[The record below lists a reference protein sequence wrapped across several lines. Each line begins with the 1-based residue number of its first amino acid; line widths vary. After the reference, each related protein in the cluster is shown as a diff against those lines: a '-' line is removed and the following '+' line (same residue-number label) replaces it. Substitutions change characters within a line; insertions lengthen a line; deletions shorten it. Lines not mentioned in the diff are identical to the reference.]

1 MKLVGRSFKGL
12 LVDLDGVLHVG
23 SEAILGAVEFVA
35 RLRSEGIPHLFL
47 TNTTTRSIR
56 SLESKLIH
64 MGVAVESETILS
76 APEAAKSY
84 LKTRGI
90 ERCDLLLSEDVLTDF
105 SEFQRVKSNAEA
117 VVIGDI
123 GDRWDYD
130 LLNRVFREIDEG
142 AEFVALHRNKY
153 WKTEVGLQM
162 DIGAFVAGLEY
173 VTGREATIIG
183 KPAPAFFE
191 AALSRL
197 GLSADAVAM
206 IGDDIESDI
215 GGAQA
220 MGMAGVLVRTGKFRE
235 DAVQTSGVKPDLT
248 IDSIADLDTR

>member
-1 MKLVGRSFKGL
+1 MKFAGRSFKGL

-23 SEAILGAVEFVA
+23 SELIPGAVEFVA
-35 RLRSEGIPHLFL
+35 RLRSKAIPHLFL

-56 SLESKLIH
+56 SLESKLVH
-64 MGVAVESETILS
+64 MGFPIARESILS

-84 LKTRGI
+84 LKKHGI
-90 ERCDLLLSEDVLTDF
+90 NRCDLLLTEDVLEDF
-105 SEFQRVKSNAEA
+105 MEFRRVNSSVEA

-130 LLNRVFREIDEG
+130 LLNRVFREIDDG
-142 AEFVALHRNKY
+142 AEFIALHRNKY
-153 WKTEVGLQM
+153 WKMEAGLQM

-197 GLSADAVAM
+197 GLSADSVAM
-206 IGDDIESDI
+206 IGDDIESDV
-215 GGAQA
+215 GGAQG
-220 MGMAGVLVRTGKFRE
+220 MGMAGVLVRTGKYRE
-235 DAVQTSGVKPDLT
+235 DAVRDSGVKPELI
-248 IDSIADLDTR
+248 IDSIADFPI